1 MKKVV
6 FAIVLLLVILTAGI
20 LENVFVHKTFTTL
33 DNTLIN
39 IEESIKQEDENSL
52 DKVKELSKWWEKKRY
67 YLEMLAY
74 STDLRAFSVALAET
88 DGSLQ
93 CGDYNNALSK
103 CQSLIVMS
111 KNIHRLLDFNIE
123 DII

>member
-6 FAIVLLLVILTAGI
+6 FAIVLLLIMLTAGI
-20 LENVFVHKTFTTL
+20 LENVFVHKTFSTL
-33 DNTLIN
+33 DNTLID
-39 IEESIKQEDENSL
+39 IEESIKQEDDNSL
-52 DKVKELSKWWEKKRY
+52 NMVKELTVWWEQKRY

-111 KNIHRLLDFNIE
+111 KNIHRLLDFNVE